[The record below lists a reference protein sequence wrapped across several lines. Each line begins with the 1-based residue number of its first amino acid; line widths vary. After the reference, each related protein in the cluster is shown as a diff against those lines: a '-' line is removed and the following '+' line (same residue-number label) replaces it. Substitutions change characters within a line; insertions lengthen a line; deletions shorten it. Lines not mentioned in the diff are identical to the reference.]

1 MTVRVQPVS
10 GETILFF
17 SIDDHSNPPCKFR
30 QLLGMQGEN
39 ICDLLVYYAT
49 QQERTVC
56 FVELKGKNRGKA
68 VA

>member
-1 MTVRVQPVS
+1 
-10 GETILFF
+10 
-17 SIDDHSNPPCKFR
+17 
-30 QLLGMQGEN
+30 MQGEN